1 MSTVRRALLTAIYR
15 GRLDDAKTVCEEC
28 EPVLNVWR
36 DADFEPSRVAILA
49 PKPTAEMVEF
59 VLDSGSDAFVSDSR
73 TKPSPA
79 ALAFAISLPEDIL
92 DVILE
97 YAFESY
103 ETTMHVA
110 CYAAQFGNAFAL
122 TRLEDIAE
130 REDNHELRKL
140 IAFAQCFHKLDVSHW
155 SAERYMSVYMD
166 YMDSKS
172 PWHAAAFRGNLAPF
186 RETSFWSMHSS
197 CERASPNFLLDEK
210 KRSVLMYAIDGEK
223 GHDIDFISLLM
234 LKYPEFET
242 AKPFS
247 VIALENYGAPLHF
260 ACRRRN
266 RIGVIKL
273 LLDTYGVDC
282 NAVDAEDM
290 RTPLH
295 TALGNC
301 IELEAIKALDAAG
314 ANFFSRCRLGWIPL
328 FYLLDGVARDEAR
341 QPGRGDLAN
350 EHETCVKY
358 VLQRHTELGDTSL
371 QGASTT
377 ALMIACLHDMKKYV
391 EIILLSVPSMKNLMA
406 VRDSRR
412 RTAYHW
418 ACERQATG
426 AIEILKRYD
435 LLTSDITEMLDDTG
449 RTGAELLRDAVH
461 VPRKHR
467 HWAPRITK
475 EYVFPDFAENDD
487 IMASIVA
494 ARAKYAKAFAEDGED
509 GEGRR
514 KMKLRTC
521 RACFAYTDRARRCSQ
536 CKTTYYCTPECQKR
550 DWSAHKVV
558 CLPAP
563 TVKDALAEGAR
574 LTRER
579 SR

>member
-59 VLDSGSDAFVSDSR
+59 VLDAGSDAFVSDSR

-79 ALAFAISLPEDIL
+79 ALAFAISLPESIL

-97 YAFESY
+97 HAFESY

-155 SAERYMSVYMD
+155 SAERYMSVYMEYFMVD
-166 YMDSKS
+166 AGGVSTVSTVS
-172 PWHAAAFRGNLAPF
+172 PWHAAAFRGNLNPF
-186 RETSFWSMHSS
+186 RGS
-197 CERASPNFLLDEK
+197 SPNFLLDEK
-210 KRSVLMYAIDGEK
+210 KRSVLMYAIDGDK
-223 GHDIDFISLLM
+223 GHDVDFISRLM

-266 RIGVIKL
+266 RVGVIKL
-273 LLDTYGVDC
+273 LLDTCGVDC

-314 ANFFSRCRLGWIPL
+314 ADFFSRCRLGWIPL

-350 EHETCVKY
+350 EHEACIKY
-358 VLQRHTELGDTSL
+358 VLQRHAELGDTSL

-418 ACERQATG
+418 ACERQASG

-475 EYVFPDFAENDD
+475 EDVFPDFAENDD

-550 DWSAHKVV
+550 DWCAHKVV